1 MTSLEKNRLA
11 GVAFLVVAF
20 FQLATLSLGLFG
32 FSLAYPYI
40 TKTSEAVSG
49 KPSENGSQDPTRVE
63 TVPGGIPGFSGFTTP
78 KPNGIPTPQ
87 PTPMSKAEI
96 EAQRAMT
103 MIYVLVGV
111 QFAILLFILFA
122 GFTVVNVRAGGRT
135 LGIVAAL
142 FLIFFYPIGT
152 LVSIFAIWFLTGD
165 ECLELYSEVEKD
177 NRAPQSI
184 I

>member
-1 MTSLEKNRLA
+1 MTTLDKNRLI

-49 KPSENGSQDPTRVE
+49 KSGENGSQDPARVE
-63 TVPGGIPGFSGFTTP
+63 AVPGGFPGFSGPATP
-78 KPNGIPTPQ
+78 KPNGVPTPQ

-111 QFAILLFILFA
+111 QFAILLFVLFA

-135 LGIVAAL
+135 FGIVASL
-142 FLIFFYPIGT
+142 FLLFFHPIGT
-152 LVSIFAIWFLTGD
+152 VVSIFAIWFLIGD

-177 NRAPQSI
+177 KRAPQSI